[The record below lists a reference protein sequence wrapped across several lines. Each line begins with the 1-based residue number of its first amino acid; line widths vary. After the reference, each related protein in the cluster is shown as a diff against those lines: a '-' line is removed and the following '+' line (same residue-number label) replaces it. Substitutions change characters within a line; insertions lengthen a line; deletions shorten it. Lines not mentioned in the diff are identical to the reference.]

1 MLQSAW
7 QVLWLMDTQPRHS
20 EEVVNMKVGIV
31 GMGNFGT
38 AIGNLIAANGY
49 DVLGWDHNQDV
60 VDEIN
65 QVHLNQRYLP
75 GVELDASL
83 SAAGELSQLFSR
95 CDVIFIA
102 VPSVF
107 IRPTLEPF
115 QSQVAGHVL
124 LVNLAKGI
132 ELETGMTAF
141 QRVGF
146 LFPENPRVVLSGPS
160 IANEFSRKM
169 PTTVVIASQDHNN
182 LLTVSKLLDNGY
194 FRTRFSR
201 DMIGVELGGILKNI
215 YAIGLGLFDGKEVTS
230 VNFRSVYLTIALEEM
245 ARIGVGMGA
254 QVDTFLYLSG
264 MGDLLATSMSEHSH
278 NRQMGIYLAQGLT
291 QAEIKRRM
299 GFFPEGYSTIQAI
312 LYIAEKLHF
321 SMPLAK
327 GLWDVINNRYDADKF
342 ISLFIRDFVE

>member
-1 MLQSAW
+1 
-7 QVLWLMDTQPRHS
+7 
-20 EEVVNMKVGIV
+20 MKVGIV

-38 AIGNLIAANGY
+38 AIGNLIAGNGY
-49 DVLGWDHNQDV
+49 DVLGWDHNRDV

-65 QVHLNQRYLP
+65 QAHLNQRYLP
-75 GVELDASL
+75 GVELGDSL
-83 SAAGELSQLFSR
+83 SAAGELSLVFSC

-102 VPSVF
+102 IPSVY
-107 IRPTLEPF
+107 IHPTLEPF
-115 QSQVAGHVL
+115 QDQVAGHVL

-132 ELETGMTAF
+132 ELETGVTAF
-141 QRVGF
+141 QRVGC
-146 LFPENPRVVLSGPS
+146 LFPHNPRVVLSGPS

-182 LLTVSKLLDNGY
+182 LLTVSKLLDNSY
-194 FRTRFSR
+194 FRTRFSG
-201 DMIGVELGGILKNI
+201 DTIGVELGGILKNI
-215 YAIGLGLFDGKEVTS
+215 YAIGLGLFDGKEITS

-291 QAEIKRRM
+291 QTEIRKRM
-299 GFFPEGYSTIQAI
+299 GVFPEGYSTIQAI
-312 LYIAEKLHF
+312 LYIAEKLHV